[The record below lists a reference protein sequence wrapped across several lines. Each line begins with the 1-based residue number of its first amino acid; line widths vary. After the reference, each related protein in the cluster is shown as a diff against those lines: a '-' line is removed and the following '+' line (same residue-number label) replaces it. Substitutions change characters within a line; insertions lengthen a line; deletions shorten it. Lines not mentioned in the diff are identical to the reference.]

1 MCYNNNLDSS
11 FRKRIQS
18 YVEERTEGI
27 ESTIHLMNPQ
37 FPDPALHP
45 SHSQKPVVENLLKK
59 LLPNSKFIKEA
70 RQRTFGSLC
79 ANLLY
84 EKYLMIPMNKQ
95 HWAKRE
101 LSYTI
106 TEDVHLL
113 HDAGYIG
120 LKPGVFDIH
129 KCAKIWPRK
138 EFKIEFKPHLRFNPG
153 IDYHPTK
160 WVELKKK
167 EFKGYKY
174 YINPLTEKEERIK
187 RYESVPIPFKPNK
200 DTQKVEEIL
209 RKHRLVAG
217 RLPILLHNPAYTLP
231 DELCA
236 ALHAVYSGDLGHGGR
251 LYTSTAHGV
260 QQKKSKL
267 RKLITIDNDET
278 VELDFSGLSIRM
290 LYSKIGKPYEPDPYT
305 VAVDKFP
312 ALSHNE
318 KPVIRS
324 FLKKVLQA
332 IINSDSQADAVGS
345 GNYELYVVCSDKTEA
360 EDDVSGDEPKTK
372 NILRTHGIKVKDLVL
387 AFQESHDPISRY
399 FYSAGGFPI
408 GLELQYLDSQ
418 IALRVIDSFNRKSIP
433 VLSIHDSFI
442 VQSKYRDE
450 LHRIMSQS
458 YMSVMNTI
466 YPCPIK

>member
-1 MCYNNNLDSS
+1 MFFSNNIDSS
-11 FRKRIQS
+11 LRNRIQS
-18 YVEERTEGI
+18 YVEERAEGI

-45 SHSQKPVVENLLKK
+45 SHSLKPVVENLLRK
-59 LLPNSKFIKEA
+59 LLPKSRFIKET
-70 RQRTFGSLC
+70 RLHTFGSLC

-84 EKYLMIPMNKQ
+84 EKYLMVPMNKQ

-113 HDAGYIG
+113 HDAGYVG

-138 EFKIEFKPHLRFNPG
+138 EFKVEFKPHLRYNPG

-160 WVELKKK
+160 WVELKEKR
-167 EFKGYKY
+167 FKGYRY
-174 YINPLTEKEERIK
+174 YINPLNEKEERVK

-209 RKHRLVAG
+209 RKHRFVAG
-217 RLPILLHNPAYTLP
+217 RVPILLHNPAYTLP
-231 DELCA
+231 EELCA

-267 RKLITIDNDET
+267 RKLITINNEET

-290 LYSKIGKPYEPDPYT
+290 LYAKIGKPYEPDPYT
-305 VAVDKFP
+305 VVVDKFP
-312 ALSHNE
+312 TLSHGE

-324 FLKKVLQA
+324 FF
-332 IINSDSQADAVGS
+332 
-345 GNYELYVVCSDKTEA
+345 E
-360 EDDVSGDEPKTK
+360 
-372 NILRTHGIKVKDLVL
+372 
-387 AFQESHDPISRY
+387 ESTTIHY
-399 FYSAGGFPI
+399 QL
-408 GLELQYLDSQ
+408 GL
-418 IALRVIDSFNRKSIP
+418 P
-433 VLSIHDSFI
+433 G
-442 VQSKYRDE
+442 
-450 LHRIMSQS
+450 
-458 YMSVMNTI
+458 
-466 YPCPIK
+466 